1 MSPAWAR
8 LPYLGA
14 VLDVVSFVEA
24 QVAQVVGRG
33 PLAGLSGLGGEGQVR
48 EVLGEGAEAVGDVVE
63 GAIGRGALVHAAA
76 QRL

>member
-1 MSPAWAR
+1 MNPAWVE

-33 PLAGLSGLGGEGQVR
+33 PLAGFAGLRGEGQV
-48 EVLGEGAEAVGDVVE
+48 
-63 GAIGRGALVHAAA
+63 
-76 QRL
+76 